1 MCLSSSP
8 TAGLQPCTSAFGQE
22 GEGFALLSDG
32 PWIRVP
38 RSMTVSVTPWSS
50 CPVHPDFVPRGV
62 PQALPCPLCPGLW
75 QYTRVR
81 GSLSGSAPPCS
92 SPGTQDRVNTS
103 VPAFSFSNLVAR
115 QNVGIYG
122 LRLGP
127 SLRGW
132 LEELALSGSCCLA
145 AKPSGICQFCTAS
158 AIGEL
163 RQLLQPPLPSRHDNF
178 LCNLC
183 WRQQHGAGPPAPST
197 QLLLSSRRGE
207 RRDQGAGLAA
217 PPHRAGG
224 APNQGTGSSE
234 RALGMGTLQ
243 SNSKHGLCG
252 SWWLPAADK
261 PFPAACRVP
270 VLP

>member
-1 MCLSSSP
+1 M
-8 TAGLQPCTSAFGQE
+8 
-22 GEGFALLSDG
+22 
-32 PWIRVP
+32 
-38 RSMTVSVTPWSS
+38 TPWYS
-50 CPVHPDFVPRGV
+50 CPVHPDFVPCGV

-75 QYTRVR
+75 QCTRVR
-81 GSLSGSAPPCS
+81 GSLGGSAPPCP

-103 VPAFSFSNLVAR
+103 VPAFAFSNLVAR

-183 WRQQHGAGPPAPST
+183 WQQQHGAGPPAPSS
-197 QLLLSSRRGE
+197 QLLLSFRRRE
-207 RRDQGAGLAA
+207 RRHQGAMLAA
-217 PPHRAGG
+217 R
-224 APNQGTGSSE
+224 PNQGTGSSE
-234 RALGMGTLQ
+234 GALGMRTLQ
-243 SNSKHGLCG
+243 SDSKHEQSG
-252 SWWLPAADK
+252 SWWLPPADK
-261 PFPAACRVP
+261 PFPASCQVP